1 MEPVT
6 SQDPRRS
13 VLLASINDLKPKT
26 RQLETTFFFVK
37 IVSEMEGFPQK
48 KGQLNRKFSVECDG
62 TSPVSVRHQEVP
74 NF

>member
-6 SQDPRRS
+6 SQDPRLS

-48 KGQLNRKFSVECDG
+48 KESVKSEIFRGVRWYQSRLRK
-62 TSPVSVRHQEVP
+62 TSGSA
-74 NF
+74 